1 MMKSMYLD
9 LTYFTYIEFISFS
22 SPSALMIFR
31 SQMKRD
37 PEVSSRDSDLSKL
50 CEIRDHI
57 LHEMKIE
64 SQIVENASFK

>member
-1 MMKSMYLD
+1 
-9 LTYFTYIEFISFS
+9 
-22 SPSALMIFR
+22 MIFR